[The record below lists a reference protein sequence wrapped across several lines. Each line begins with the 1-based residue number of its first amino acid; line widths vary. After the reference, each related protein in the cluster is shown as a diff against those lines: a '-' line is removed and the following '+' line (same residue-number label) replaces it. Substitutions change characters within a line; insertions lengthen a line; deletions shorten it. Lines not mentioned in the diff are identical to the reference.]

1 MEFTSC
7 TPWAFSRR
15 AISLDLGGLLLVD
28 SGDSWNHTNQNKP
41 CTERD
46 ARWLTSNIQTLILP
60 SAPVEASQPSDSL
73 SLSAFSDFPFPHVT
87 E

>member
-7 TPWAFSRR
+7 TPWAPSRR

-28 SGDSWNHTNQNKP
+28 SGDSWDHTGQNKP

-46 ARWLTSNIQTLILP
+46 ATVVHLESPNVNSTVSPCRGKP
-60 SAPVEASQPSDSL
+60 AK
-73 SLSAFSDFPFPHVT
+73 
-87 E
+87 